1 MKNTPSPMTGKRWF
15 QVSSAAI
22 DNVIRNSYLPV
33 NYLFNHIGEPMN
45 SEPTFSKRVKFPAGT
60 IIIQEGEKGGPF
72 YILLEGKCEV
82 LKRDFP
88 LTTLAKR
95 GIIFGEMSML
105 LDIPRT
111 ATVQAIV
118 DVTAYEADISLDDML
133 THYPKTTKSIMRTLA
148 KRVVHQT
155 DVLYGYIVDEEL
167 AEHGEIVE
175 EE

>member
-1 MKNTPSPMTGKRWF
+1 MNTDT
-15 QVSSAAI
+15 A
-22 DNVIRNSYLPV
+22 
-33 NYLFNHIGEPMN
+33 
-45 SEPTFSKRVKFPAGT
+45 FSKKVKFPAGT
-60 IIIQEGEKGGPF
+60 TIIQEGDEGGAF

-88 LTTLAKR
+88 MTTLAKN

-111 ATVQAIV
+111 ATVRAFSDVEAIEV
-118 DVTAYEADISLDDML
+118 DISLDDML
-133 THYPKTTKSIMRTLA
+133 NHYPKTAKSIIRTLA

-167 AEHGEIVE
+167 AEHGELDKVE
-175 EE
+175 

>member
-1 MKNTPSPMTGKRWF
+1 
-15 QVSSAAI
+15 
-22 DNVIRNSYLPV
+22 
-33 NYLFNHIGEPMN
+33 MN
-45 SEPTFSKRVKFPAGT
+45 PEMTFSKKVKFPAGT
-60 IIIQEGEKGGPF
+60 TIVKEGDKGGPF

-88 LTTLAKR
+88 MTTLGKN

-111 ATVQAIV
+111 ATVRAFSDVEAIEV
-118 DVTAYEADISLDDML
+118 DISLDDML
-133 THYPKTTKSIMRTLA
+133 SHYPKTTKSIMRTLA

-167 AEHGEIVE
+167 GEYSELDKE
-175 EE
+175 E

>member
-1 MKNTPSPMTGKRWF
+1 
-15 QVSSAAI
+15 
-22 DNVIRNSYLPV
+22 
-33 NYLFNHIGEPMN
+33 MN
-45 SEPTFSKRVKFPAGT
+45 SEPTFSKKVKFSAET
-60 IIIQEGEKGGPF
+60 NIIKEGDKGGPF

-88 LTTLAKR
+88 MTTLAKN

-111 ATVQAIV
+111 ATVMAYSDVEAIEV
-118 DVTAYEADISLDDML
+118 NISLDDML
-133 THYPKTTKSIMRTLA
+133 NLYPKTTKSIIRTLA

-167 AEHGEIVE
+167 EEHGEMDTE
-175 EE
+175 K